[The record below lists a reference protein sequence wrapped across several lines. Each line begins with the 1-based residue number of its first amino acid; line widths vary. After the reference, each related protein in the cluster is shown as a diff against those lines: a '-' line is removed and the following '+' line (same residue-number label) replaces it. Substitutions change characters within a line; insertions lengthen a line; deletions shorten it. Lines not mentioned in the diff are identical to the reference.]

1 MIIDCINIGLSL
13 ITIVITIIITIGQN
27 KIAKNTADT
36 SQVLSEQANRLA
48 SLGNNIANY
57 SANVQIQSNLLIQT
71 VTDHDIQMFEMTKD
85 NSYNITL
92 KLSGYLTT
100 TYGEISWIGMVAPD
114 YNSIPVFS
122 AEKMQENESI
132 NSNQH
137 HFQMTFSINQHAS
150 SNDLVYSHVYV
161 CALDSNFNISV
172 LFIQLA
178 IESIVT
184 TKNVDEETGRG
195 DIVLKG
201 DSING
206 FKNVTGYYRCFT
218 EYELLTY
225 KTSKAS
231 KQWTNIQNTN
241 TSNNQ
246 IFTTEWE
253 KNDQSHDAILD
264 ELHEIRSYIK
274 KVTD

>member
-1 MIIDCINIGLSL
+1 MKENKKMIIDCINIGLSL

-132 NSNQH
+132 NS
-137 HFQMTFSINQHAS
+137 
-150 SNDLVYSHVYV
+150 
-161 CALDSNFNISV
+161 
-172 LFIQLA
+172 
-178 IESIVT
+178 
-184 TKNVDEETGRG
+184 
-195 DIVLKG
+195 
-201 DSING
+201 
-206 FKNVTGYYRCFT
+206 
-218 EYELLTY
+218 
-225 KTSKAS
+225 
-231 KQWTNIQNTN
+231 
-241 TSNNQ
+241 
-246 IFTTEWE
+246 
-253 KNDQSHDAILD
+253 
-264 ELHEIRSYIK
+264 
-274 KVTD
+274 